1 MFCVNFVE
9 MANTLEADG
18 VRLNPAAASDSVA
31 NCDDSAEAETQTTCI
46 SGTDFLDSHLEFTGR
61 SKSLSN
67 CKLNSETLLVGMS
80 LADNSVDSDSSKS
93 CVIPSMANLSAD
105 HISDISYQTTDD
117 LCSDRTSICD
127 PMPVTN
133 CVSVEPDVVSRLQT
147 VQNCLS
153 VENEIRKDSKIVDSS
168 PEDCGDLSVMNDDSR
183 FEDQEVVKE
192 WLQGTVEHLKRITS
206 SDENDLDIDLEIQDE
221 ETVEVQEFY
230 QEEEIAEE
238 TIGSEEETCSSKDE
252 DENEEPLSYELQQG
266 YKILREIMGNNNRSF
281 TWPFVNP
288 VDSTAEGCAD
298 YYEKVKKPMWLMK
311 SKLAVAFSQRLYC
324 SFVH

>member
-1 MFCVNFVE
+1 
-9 MANTLEADG
+9 MANILEADG
-18 VRLNPAAASDSVA
+18 IRLNSANTSDSVA
-31 NCDDSAEAETQTTCI
+31 NCDGSAVSEKQATCI
-46 SGTDFLDSHLEFTGR
+46 SGTDFLDSLTEFTG
-61 SKSLSN
+61 KSNSLTN
-67 CKLNSETLLVGMS
+67 CKFNSETPLVGMNFT
-80 LADNSVDSDSSKS
+80 DNSVDSDSSKS
-93 CVIPSMANLSAD
+93 CMIPSTTILSAD

-117 LCSDRTSICD
+117 LCNDRTSICD
-127 PMPVTN
+127 PTPVAN
-133 CVSVEPDVVSRLQT
+133 CTPVEPEVVSRSQT

-153 VENEIRKDSKIVDSS
+153 VENEMRNDSKIVDSS

-192 WLQGTVEHLKRITS
+192 WLQGTVEHLKRIVS
-206 SDENDLDIDLEIQDE
+206 SEENDLDIDLDIQDE

-238 TIGSEEETCSSKDE
+238 TIESEKEACSSTDEGE

-288 VDSTAEGCAD
+288 VDAAAEGCAD
-298 YYEKVKKPMWLMK
+298 YYRKVKKPMWLMK
-311 SKLAVAFSQRLYC
+311 SKLTATASRRLYFMFPNLV
-324 SFVH
+324 FVF